1 MQMSFWVEQV
11 YVDSNPS
18 PTAYPPAL
26 IFLSSNVKM
35 SFFKKKKNKA
45 QMLKEMPHFE
55 IRAFDG
61 AADDRW

>member
-1 MQMSFWVEQV
+1 MIIDPQPSGQMQMSFWVEQV

-35 SFFKKKKNKA
+35 SFLKKKKKQGTNA
-45 QMLKEMPHFE
+45 ERNAPF
-55 IRAFDG
+55 
-61 AADDRW
+61 

>member
-35 SFFKKKKNKA
+35 SLKKKKQGTNA
-45 QMLKEMPHFE
+45 ERNAPF
-55 IRAFDG
+55 
-61 AADDRW
+61 